1 MRKYYYVFIL
11 LSGILLSC
19 DTKDTVDPT
28 YEDYFIKFFG
38 NNGDQTGK
46 GIIIDATGIY
56 MVGTTPGQNQT
67 TDIYMVKSDFTGNVI
82 WENQYPYLD
91 ESRSLTTV
99 GMVRDESGNFYV
111 AANLEVQEDVYDIY
125 VVKIGPEGNRINEA
139 VFFRDDNDPNT
150 NELNYTDVV
159 ESISIMDNGQVLVA
173 GWTGNVLDKTLPSNI
188 ADVYS
193 LQLTQDLV
201 AVSNVEWRQISGFRE
216 SMDLGQKIVQARPG
230 GRYFFIG
237 TTDKSDGTG
246 ITAQTN
252 LISFPLQNDGQFPA
266 GDVINGTT
274 SIETA
279 ADITPTSGGDV
290 VALWNSSTGFN
301 SSTIYLAYAYEEED
315 YSLNTGASLPYNN
328 AVGKSIIQS
337 QNGGFIILA
346 EQINNNSTDIF
357 LIRTDQNFD
366 VIWYKMFGGL
376 ENEEASQVA
385 ELEDGSIVL
394 TGTVTLE
401 SQTKMFLIKTKSNG
415 ELQP

>member
-11 LSGILLSC
+11 LSGIFFSC

-125 VVKIGPEGNRINEA
+125 VVKIGPEGNRITEA

-216 SMDLGQKIVQARPG
+216 SMDLGHKIVQARPG